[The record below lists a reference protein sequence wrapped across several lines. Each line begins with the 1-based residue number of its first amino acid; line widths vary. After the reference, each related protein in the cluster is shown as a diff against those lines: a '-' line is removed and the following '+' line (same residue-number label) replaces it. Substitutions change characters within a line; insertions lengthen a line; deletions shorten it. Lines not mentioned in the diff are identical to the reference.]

1 MKDTS
6 RSPRPPSSGCDS
18 LFAPRE
24 STFPSNPTSG
34 TKQMSSALLDRDSTP
49 SSGGVIPVFGLSK
62 SRFNRV
68 SSVLM
73 SNVKKL
79 ISTEPH
85 LFRIVII
92 FVSQSLTQTHFIET
106 DKDYRPQVLT
116 EVINFIKFKSI
127 DYKHFL
133 RYLYSCLM
141 DVNGFMVVLMV

>member
-49 SSGGVIPVFGLSK
+49 SSGGVMPVFGLSK

-92 FVSQSLTQTHFIET
+92 FVSQSLTQTLHFIETET

-116 EVINFIKFKSI
+116 EVTNFIKFKSI
-127 DYKHFL
+127 DYKLF
-133 RYLYSCLM
+133 
-141 DVNGFMVVLMV
+141 